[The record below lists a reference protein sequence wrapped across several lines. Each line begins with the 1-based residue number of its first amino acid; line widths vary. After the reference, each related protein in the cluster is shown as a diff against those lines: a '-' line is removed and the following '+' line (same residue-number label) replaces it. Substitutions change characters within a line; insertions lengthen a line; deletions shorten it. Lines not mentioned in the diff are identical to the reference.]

1 MTPNEIA
8 ELLWLI
14 YDYETEEFDR
24 RHCLNWIRAEDDVA
38 VVSPEH
44 QGRSRRNAI
53 SWRKRLD
60 EVSELYGVR
69 SQWRNHN
76 PYRLSKHYQVKE
88 RLAHL
93 STEEKEIYNE
103 VMRVCTLSITN
114 RRPHHERNP
123 FE

>member
-1 MTPNEIA
+1 MTPNEVA

-24 RHCLNWIRAEDDVA
+24 THCLNRIRVKDDVA

-44 QGRSRRNAI
+44 QGRSRRNAL

-60 EVSELYGVR
+60 EVALRYGIW
-69 SQWRNHN
+69 SQWKNGRQ
-76 PYRLSKHYQVKE
+76 YSLSKHQQVKE

-93 STEEKEIYNE
+93 SAEEKEIYNE
-103 VMRVCTLSITN
+103 VMRICTLSTTN
-114 RRPHHERNP
+114 RRPHHERNL

>member
-1 MTPNEIA
+1 MTPNEIS

-24 RHCLNWIRAEDDVA
+24 THCLNRIRVEDDVA

-44 QGRSRRNAI
+44 QGRSHRNAL
-53 SWRKRLD
+53 SWNKRLD
-60 EVSELYGVR
+60 EVAYGYGVW
-69 SQWRNHN
+69 SQWKNGRQYH
-76 PYRLSKHYQVKE
+76 LSKHQQVKE

-93 STEEKEIYNE
+93 STEEKEIYDE
-103 VMRVCTLSITN
+103 VMRICTQSTTN
-114 RRPHHERNP
+114 RRPHNERNL

>member
-1 MTPNEIA
+1 MTPNEIG
-8 ELLWLI
+8 ELLWLV

-24 RHCLNWIRAEDDVA
+24 THCLNRIRLEDDVA

-44 QGRSRRNAI
+44 QGRSRRNAL

-60 EVSELYGVR
+60 DVAERYGVTF
-69 SQWRNHN
+69 QWRNGRQYH
-76 PYRLSKHYQVKE
+76 LSKHQQVKE

-93 STEEKEIYNE
+93 SSEEKKIYDE
-103 VMRVCTLSITN
+103 VMLICTQSTIN
-114 RRPHHERNP
+114 RRPHYERNL